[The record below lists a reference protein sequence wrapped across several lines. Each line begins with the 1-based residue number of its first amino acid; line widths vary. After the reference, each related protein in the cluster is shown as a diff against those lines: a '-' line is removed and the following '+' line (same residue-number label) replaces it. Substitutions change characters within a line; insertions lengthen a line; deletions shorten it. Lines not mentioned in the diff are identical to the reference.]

1 MFRRRF
7 RPQTLIAVAYD
18 LTGAALAWTVV
29 FFARWSYPAPPE
41 AQLILLQTLPVVIAI
56 ELACFARF
64 GLYRGI
70 WRYASMHDVKR
81 IVSAVGLS
89 ALLVPAALLLWR
101 HGLGVPRMM
110 YLLNPLLLVL
120 FMGGGRI
127 VYRWWKEHRQFR
139 DVRSKGRPVLLLGAG
154 DATRR
159 LLLEIERSPSWLV
172 VGLLDDNDRK
182 VGRDIAGF
190 PVLGTWD
197 ELSDVAAR
205 TECRHAI
212 LATPGADAGVR
223 RRAFELCEKAGL
235 NLLVVPDLDHLIS
248 GKDKISE
255 IRHVELDDLLG
266 RDPVSLDVGGLAQ
279 LIGKRPVLV
288 TGAGGSIGSELCRQI
303 ARFEPRALVLFEL
316 NEFGL
321 YRTVEDLGR
330 LFPDLELIPVIGDV
344 KDRRRL
350 DEVFERFSPEIVFH
364 AAAYKHVPLL
374 EELNA
379 WEAVRNNALGTRTLA
394 DAAAAA
400 RHGVRKLVFIST
412 DKAVNPTNA
421 MGATKRLAELMLQ
434 FRHVHRGLPVVMV
447 RFGNV
452 LGSSGS
458 VIPKFKEQIARGG
471 PITVT
476 HPEITRYFMSI
487 PEATQLVL
495 QAGLMGGG
503 GEIFVLDMG
512 QPVRIVDLARDMI
525 RLSGLTEA
533 EIGIE
538 YTGLRPGEKLFEEL
552 LASDETTLPTR
563 HPKLRISR
571 PLEPPA
577 AAWEARVSSW
587 LDSDRAFGDDEVRG
601 WLRQFVPEYAPVPG
615 LLVTAPAADAP
626 PLAAEPHA
634 DGAAGASAT
643 APGLVPAAGAAMAA
657 APVRL
662 MLVATGIDGRAAVE
676 ADVVPDPP
684 ARRPESGVREG

>member
-1 MFRRRF
+1 MKEKSMSGRRF
-7 RPQTLIAVAYD
+7 SPQTLIAVGYD
-18 LTGAALAWTVV
+18 LIVAVLAWTIV
-29 FFARWSYPAPPE
+29 FFARWNFPAPPE
-41 AQLILLQTLPVVIAI
+41 AQAVLLETLPVVVAL
-56 ELACFARF
+56 EVACFAWF

-81 IVSAVGLS
+81 IVGAVGLA
-89 ALLVPAALLLWR
+89 ALLVPLVLLLWR
-101 HGLGVPRMM
+101 HGLGVPRVV
-110 YLLNPLLLVL
+110 YLFNPLLLVL

-139 DVRSKGRPVLLLGAG
+139 DVRRKGRPVLLLGAG
-154 DATRR
+154 DAARR

-172 VGLLDDNDRK
+172 VGLLDDNPSK
-182 VGRDIAGF
+182 LGRDIAGL

-197 ELSDVAAR
+197 ELADVAQR
-205 TECRHAI
+205 NDCRHVI
-212 LATPGADAGVR
+212 LATPGANADVR
-223 RRAFELCEKAGL
+223 RRAFEHCEKAGL
-235 NLLVVPDLDHLIS
+235 NLLVVPDLDDLIS
-248 GKDKISE
+248 GKHKISE

-266 RDPVSLDVGGLAQ
+266 RDPVLLDTGGLAQ
-279 LIGKRPVLV
+279 QLGGRAVLV

-303 ARFEPRALVLFEL
+303 ARFEPRTLILLEL
-316 NEFGL
+316 NEFAL
-321 YRTVEDLGR
+321 YRTIEDFAR
-330 LFPDLELIPVIGDV
+330 LFPALKVVPVIGDV

-350 DEVFERFSPEIVFH
+350 VEVFDRFAPEVVFH

-374 EELNA
+374 EELNT

-394 DAAAAA
+394 NVAAEF
-400 RHGVRKLVFIST
+400 GVRKFVFIST

-421 MGATKRLAELMLQ
+421 MGATKRMAELMLQ
-434 FRHVHRGLPVVMV
+434 FLHAQRGLPVVMV

-476 HPEITRYFMSI
+476 HPDITRYFMSI

-495 QAGLMGGG
+495 QAGLMGAG

-512 QPVRIVDLARDMI
+512 EPVRIVDLARDMI
-525 RLSGLTEA
+525 RLSGLTEE

-538 YTGLRPGEKLFEEL
+538 YSGLRPGEKLFEEL

-571 PLEPPA
+571 SLEPPLP
-577 AAWEARVSSW
+577 AWDASVCLWIEAGSPC
-587 LDSDRAFGDDEVRG
+587 DDAQVRG
-601 WLRQFVPEYAPVPG
+601 WLRHFVPEYGPAHGLAVQAPTVTLPGETADRSESEPAPGSSAAAALSARLVLVPG
-615 LLVTAPAADAP
+615 GSDTDPSAD
-626 PLAAEPHA
+626 
-634 DGAAGASAT
+634 T
-643 APGLVPAAGAAMAA
+643 V
-657 APVRL
+657 
-662 MLVATGIDGRAAVE
+662 I
-676 ADVVPDPP
+676 DPP
-684 ARRPESGVREG
+684 PRRPGTRMLEG